1 MSKAKPFHPKCHRAV
16 NFNEKAIAAVIA
28 KHGYILAGIKVD
40 GFRCH
45 IFWLDGD
52 LHITTREGNE
62 ILALVNFKQYF
73 KDKWVNEW
81 KLGPTMALDAEVW
94 IPGVDFQTMS
104 GHLRRHEPLAPELA
118 PQFIVI
124 DLMNVQQLQ
133 DLKSPTCAD
142 LGNNAFTIRNA
153 AVVQRWPYVFGTNVG
168 MRRPVVTEALAR
180 VESLEALY
188 SLYKLVREQGF
199 EGLVLKDP
207 SCPLRNG
214 KVAGQ
219 WKMKPGCG
227 GPGWEGDGTVVGYV
241 WGDDTKANA
250 GLIVG
255 FVLRLEDG
263 TEVNA
268 TGLSKAHMEQYTR
281 ELQDWSFRTD
291 NRPQPHFGRQAQA
304 EAMEKTKGG
313 SLRHPSFKDFRDL
326 DYTPGVKI

>member
-81 KLGPTMALDAEVW
+81 KLGPTTALDAEVW

-133 DLKSPTCAD
+133 DLKSAACAD

-199 EGLVLKDP
+199 EGLVFKDP

-214 KVAGQ
+214 KVAGP

-227 GPGWEGDGTVVGYV
+227 GPGWEGDGKIVGYV
-241 WGDDTKANA
+241 WGDADKANA
-250 GLIVG
+250 GKIVG
-255 FVLRLEDG
+255 FRVALEDG
-263 TEVNA
+263 NEVNA
-268 TGLSKAHMEQYTR
+268 TGLT
-281 ELQDWSFRTD
+281 
-291 NRPQPHFGRQAQA
+291 QAQMDDFTKA
-304 EAMEKTKGG
+304 VWPAPNQQEGTLHAFIGRYCEVHAMEKTVKG
-313 SLRHPSFKDFRDL
+313 SLRHPHFYAFRDL
-326 DYTPGVKI
+326 DYDPGVKV

>member
-1 MSKAKPFHPKCHRAV
+1 MSKAKTFHPKCHRAV

-62 ILALVNFKQYF
+62 ILALVDYKQYF

-81 KLGPTMALDAEVW
+81 KLGPTTALDAEVW
-94 IPGVDFQTMS
+94 LPGLDFQTMS
-104 GHLRRHEPLAPELA
+104 GLLRRHEPLSADLGVNA
-118 PQFIVI
+118 YTPQFIVI

-133 DLKSPTCAD
+133 DLKSPACAD

-168 MRRPVVTEALAR
+168 MKRPIVTEALAR

-199 EGLVLKDP
+199 EGLVCKDP

-227 GPGWEGDGTVVGYV
+227 GPGWEGDGKV
-241 WGDDTKANA
+241 
-250 GLIVG
+250 VG
-255 FVLRLEDG
+255 FVHGEDGKANEGKVVGFRVALEDG

-268 TGLSKAHMEQYTR
+268 TGLTQAQITSFTDWYTR
-281 ELQDWSFRTD
+281 DPDYIL
-291 NRPQPHFGRQAQA
+291 GRQC
-304 EAMEKTKGG
+304 EVHAMERTNGG
-313 SLRHPSFKDFRDL
+313 SLRHPSFKGFRDL
-326 DYTPGVKI
+326 DYDPGVKV